1 MLGATGIAG
10 ATSDRVGSAAL
21 EALFGPTGE
30 LVMAGAIL
38 VSVFGCQNG
47 LVLSGARVYQ
57 TMAKDGLFLG
67 RAAQLNARGAPA
79 FSLAIQAVWASL
91 LTLSGTYGQLLDYVI
106 FAALGFYALTVLG
119 VLVLRVRRP
128 ELQRPVKVFAYP
140 VLPALYLVGALAIM
154 AALLVYRPAFTWPGL
169 AIAAL
174 GVPIYF
180 LRRGIRRRA

>member
-1 MLGATGIAG
+1 
-10 ATSDRVGSAAL
+10 VGSEAL
-21 EALFGPTGE
+21 KALFGSGGE
-30 LVMAGAIL
+30 IVMAGAIL

-57 TMAKDGLFLG
+57 TMAVDGLFLG
-67 RAAQLNARGAPA
+67 RAARLNSRGVPA

-106 FAALGFYALTVLG
+106 FAALLFYVLTVLG
-119 VLVLRVRRP
+119 VFVLRVRKP
-128 ELQRPVKVFAYP
+128 DIERPVKVFAYP
-140 VLPALYLVGALAIM
+140 VLPALYILCALAIM

-169 AIAAL
+169 AIVAL

-180 LRRGIRRRA
+180 LRRTRRA